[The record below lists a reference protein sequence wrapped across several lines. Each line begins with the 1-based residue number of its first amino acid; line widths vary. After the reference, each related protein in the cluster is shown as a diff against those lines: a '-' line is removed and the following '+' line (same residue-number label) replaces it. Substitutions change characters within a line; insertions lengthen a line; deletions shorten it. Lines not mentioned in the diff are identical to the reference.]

1 MRFTGR
7 IALVSAAGRGIGR
20 ESAEIIGRE
29 GGTVIAV
36 DGRTVA
42 DAQAIFKATPGK
54 PGSVTGKVSEKDGK
68 KIITASKVSFE

>member
-36 DGRTVA
+36 DNDKDALESVVA
-42 DAQAIFKATPGK
+42 RSAPAAARPTACRPT
-54 PGSVTGKVSEKDGK
+54 GSRPPRWKTWCAG
-68 KIITASKVSFE
+68 